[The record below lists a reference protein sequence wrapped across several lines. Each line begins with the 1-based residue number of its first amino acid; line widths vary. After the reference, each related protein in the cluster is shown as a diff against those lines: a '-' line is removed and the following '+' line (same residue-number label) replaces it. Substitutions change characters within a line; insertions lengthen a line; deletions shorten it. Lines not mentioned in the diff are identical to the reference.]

1 MMTTCNHPVTIWM
14 VDPSPAT
21 ASLMARVASSVARA
35 DGGVYPWTMRNRDG
49 STLHFSTNAEGDVLS
64 FESHNGRGELISPP
78 EFTVRDCRRPHAV
91 ASSRRRNLTHEG
103 FEVTTGHAT
112 PNATHPA
119 GATSVMEF

>member
-1 MMTTCNHPVTIWM
+1 VQSAPVP
-14 VDPSPAT
+14 VPHRPRVHT
-21 ASLMARVASSVARA
+21 AVSAR